1 MTEPNMTEPK
11 IKERML
17 PRFSV
22 RRPVTVAMIL
32 LAILVVGVIAYN
44 RIKLDLQPSGLNPPF
59 LAVWVPYRDANPQEI
74 VEQIV
79 KPMEGELK
87 TVKNLKR
94 VFSEAGSR
102 YSWFWLEFNQGAN
115 MDVAYSQVSDRIERA
130 RPLLPDEV
138 ERIIIRRFRT
148 NQEPVMVM
156 GLSFEESVGDP
167 YYAAD
172 KFFKQA
178 LEGTKGVAN
187 IELFGLREKYVQ
199 IIVDSDKIKTYR
211 VNLPQLMGKLMRDN
225 FAMSNGY
232 VYMGKM
238 KYLLRTKSRFNS
250 LEDIKKIEIGNGVRL
265 ENIAKVTYDFDEELR
280 SLMRVDGKQGAG
292 LAIFKESEANTVE
305 VCQMVRKKIESQI
318 REHPELKGV
327 DYFVF
332 WDMGNVINES
342 IGNVQTTMMW
352 GAFFAFFVLLL
363 FLRKVLITS
372 MLTLAIPLSM
382 MISVLGIYAL
392 GWTLNAIT
400 MMGLMISIG
409 LVVDNSIVITENIY
423 RLNGMG
429 MEKKRA
435 AVLGASEVGLAIFM
449 ATMTTIVVFLPLM
462 VMTGNSILSFF
473 LIRIGV
479 PVIFAILGSLMIAL
493 ILIPLA
499 SLKTIPPRVQL
510 VQATHNRITQWYQ
523 SFLVKILKYRF
534 DSLIVIILLIASM
547 AIPNGLMKKADE
559 AEGGPRDAKVLCNF
573 PSNYNV
579 EKVDKV
585 MKHIYNKLMEK
596 KDVYHIDHI
605 SARSFKFFGRLDIY
619 LEPDPDTQ
627 WYEVIYRSFANAFGL
642 SDYHRLSR
650 EELSEDIKKIL
661 PVIPGVKMRTTW
673 SDDSEN
679 SDDTFTYV
687 ITGYDIGVLT
697 SLTEELEKQLI
708 LEPGVLEVE
717 TGVETGNDEIHI
729 AADRDK
735 TYNAG
740 TNPNYLGQLV
750 RFNLGQRKIS
760 NYQLPDREI
769 EIYVKTKPQ
778 DRQTVA
784 QLKNTFIKTDSGKE
798 TSLDSIANL
807 TYHKSVGEIR
817 REYGKA
823 SMELKIFTT
832 AEDTKKMG
840 GRLERIFKRFKMPT
854 GYSYSKGGRGMRFME
869 QNEDMQRAVLFA
881 IILVFL
887 IMGVL
892 FESFILPLSVIVA
905 IPAAF
910 VGSYW
915 LLFLTGTTFE
925 VMAGIGMVV
934 LIGVVVNNAIVLIDL
949 INQYRNSGMQR
960 EQAILVAGVHRL
972 RPIMMTALT
981 TIFGLM
987 PMAIGKTG
995 LVGIPYTPMGVTLIG
1010 GLISSTFLTLFA
1022 VPVFY
1027 TYFDD
1032 LRQFFPRF
1040 LKRF

>member
-1 MTEPNMTEPK
+1 MTEPNIT
-11 IKERML
+11 ERML
-17 PRFSV
+17 PRFSI

-32 LAILVVGVIAYN
+32 LAILVVGTIAYN

-59 LAVWVPYRDANPQEI
+59 LAVWVPYRDANPEEI

-94 VFSEAGSR
+94 VFSEAASR

-130 RPLLPDEV
+130 RPLLPAEV
-138 ERIIIRRFRT
+138 ERIYIRRFRT
-148 NQEPVMVM
+148 GQEPVMVM
-156 GLSFEESVGDP
+156 GLSFDKNVEDP

-199 IIVDSDKIKTYR
+199 IIVDNDKIKTYR

-238 KYLLRTKSRFNS
+238 KYLLRTKSRFSS
-250 LEDIKKIEIGNGVRL
+250 LEEIRNIEIGNGVRL
-265 ENIAKVTYDFDEELR
+265 ENIADVTYDFDEERR
-280 SLMRVDGKQGAG
+280 SLMRIDGKLGAA
-292 LAIFKESEANTVE
+292 LEIFKESEANTVE
-305 VCQMVRKKIESQI
+305 VCRLIKKKIELQLK
-318 REHPELKGV
+318 EHPELKGV

-332 WDMGNVINES
+332 WDMGNVIDES

-363 FLRKVLITS
+363 FLRKIRITT
-372 MLTLAIPLSM
+372 MLTLAIPLSIL
-382 MISVLGIYAL
+382 ISLLGIYAL

-400 MMGLMISIG
+400 MMGMMISIG

-423 RLNGMG
+423 RLNGQG
-429 MEKKRA
+429 IEKKRA
-435 AVLGASEVGLAIFM
+435 AVLGSSEVGLAIIM

-479 PVIFAILGSLMIAL
+479 PVIFAILGSLLIAL

-523 SFLVKILKYRF
+523 TFLVKILKHRF
-534 DSLIVIILLIASM
+534 DAIIVILLLFLSM
-547 AIPNGLMKKADE
+547 FFAYSQIKKADE
-559 AEGGPRDAKVLCNF
+559 AEGGPRDAKVICTF
-573 PSNYNV
+573 PSHYNV
-579 EKVDKV
+579 DKVDKV
-585 MKHIYNKLMEK
+585 MNYIYKKLMEK
-596 KDVYHIDHI
+596 KDVYHIDHV
-605 SARSFKFFGRLDIY
+605 SARSFNFYGRLDIY

-627 WYEVIYRSFANAFGL
+627 WYEVIYRKIANSLGW
-642 SDYHRLSR
+642 SNYHRLSR

-673 SDDSEN
+673 SDDSQGGEDSFN
-679 SDDTFTYV
+679 YV
-687 ITGYDIGVLT
+687 ITGYDMGVLAH
-697 SLTEELEKQLI
+697 LADELEKQL
-708 LEPGVLEVE
+708 LMEVGVLSVE

-729 AADRDK
+729 SVDRDK

-750 RFNLGQRKIS
+750 RFNLGRRKIS

-769 EIYVKTKPQ
+769 EIYVKTKPK
-778 DRQTVA
+778 DRQSVA
-784 QLKNTFIKTDSGKE
+784 QLKNTFIKTDSGTE
-798 TSLDSIANL
+798 TSLDSIADL
-807 TYHKSVGEIR
+807 TYHKSVGQIR
-817 REYGKA
+817 REYGKT
-823 SMELKIFTT
+823 SLELKIFT
-832 AEDTKKMG
+832 AEEDTKKMG
-840 GRLERIFKRFKMPT
+840 ARLERVFKRFKMPT
-854 GYSYSKGGRGMRFME
+854 GYSYSKGGRQMRFMD
-869 QNEDMQRAVLFA
+869 QDDDMMRALLFA
-881 IILVFL
+881 VILVFL

-892 FESFILPLSVIVA
+892 FESFILPLSVIIA

-910 VGSYW
+910 VGSFW
-915 LLFLTGTTFE
+915 LLLLTGTTFE
-925 VMAGIGMVV
+925 VMAGIGLVV

-972 RPIMMTALT
+972 RPILMTALT

-987 PMAIGKTG
+987 PMAVGKTG

-1032 LRQFFPRF
+1032 LRHFFPRF